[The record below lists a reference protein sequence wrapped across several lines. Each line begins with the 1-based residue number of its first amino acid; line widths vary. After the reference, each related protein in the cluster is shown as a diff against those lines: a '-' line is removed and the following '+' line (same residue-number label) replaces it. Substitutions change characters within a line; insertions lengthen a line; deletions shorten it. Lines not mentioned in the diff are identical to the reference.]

1 VLSRRKQGKHGA
13 VARPNGKELLPA
25 VLMWLALV
33 GLWMLLAGSMVLS
46 ELVAGAAAAAI
57 GAFAFEVVRRRGEVR
72 FRPRARWLLRAWR
85 LPVRVFSDAWKVS
98 WALLVGLV
106 RRRPVRGRFKVV
118 PFRTGGTDPRSS
130 ARRTLVTVAASLSAN
145 AYVVDLDEENGT
157 LLVHE
162 LVPQSPEVPI
172 P

>member
-1 VLSRRKQGKHGA
+1 M
-13 VARPNGKELLPA
+13 ARPNSKELLPA

-33 GLWMLLAGSMVLS
+33 GLWMLLSGSMVLS

-85 LPVRVFSDAWKVS
+85 LPPRVFSDAWKVS

-106 RRRPVRGRFKVV
+106 RRRPVRGRFKEV

-145 AYVVDLDEENGT
+145 AYVVDLDQENGT

-162 LVPQSPEVPI
+162 LVPQSTEVLLP
-172 P
+172 